1 LARRFGGGEAGAG
14 GTGNGGTGNGGS
26 GNGGSGGGSGNGGSG
41 NGGSGGGGSG
51 NGGSGNGG
59 SGGGSGNGG
68 ATTGRGPGGPSG
80 GGSVGPLPG
89 ETAIGSEPGPEQ
101 AGFDPFGGLLSGIF
115 GGPTIP
121 AAAAEPNLPS
131 NTITQT
137 TESATFNVTDPS
149 DVHETTY
156 TLNKQKTVDAALAHA
171 IQESMI
177 AYPEAWAESTGTT
190 NVQHQF
196 EQVTGIKFPTIFT
209 DGTNGSAPDD
219 PDYEG
224 LNGLTVEGADV
235 PGVDYFASALEFFE
249 NLLGGKKEE
258 LDTVDEK
265 DLPIEPQINPGD
277 LVGPGPN
284 PGPGPD
290 ALEVLYDPDRCTRI
304 ARTLLADTNVSSD
317 FKNKA
322 KWYLGS
328 NLQCDTFFNDV
339 SYAANLNQI
348 TGLTQR
354 QIQLE
359 ALGLASEDITRSL
372 AEEANVRESQRSE
385 DIDYITEVNTRLS
398 GSVVDL
404 GNAALDLQ
412 QQIADLANAEKE
424 GCAWFDIPCQIGEAG
439 RAAAIPVLVIGGG
452 ILAAWL
458 LLRRR

>member
-1 LARRFGGGEAGAG
+1 LARRFGGGTAGAG
-14 GTGNGGTGNGGS
+14 GTTSGNGGNGNGGS
-26 GNGGSGGGSGNGGSG
+26 GNGGSGNGGGNGGSGNGGSG
-41 NGGSGGGGSG
+41 NGGSGNGGG
-51 NGGSGNGG
+51 
-59 SGGGSGNGG
+59 
-68 ATTGRGPGGPSG
+68 TTGRGPGGPSG

-89 ETAIGSEPGPEQ
+89 ETAIGPEPGPEQ
-101 AGFDPFGGLLSGIF
+101 DGFDPFGGLLSGIF

-121 AAAAEPNLPS
+121 AAAAEPDLPS

-137 TESATFNVTDPS
+137 NQSATFNVTDPA
-149 DVHETTY
+149 DVTETTY
-156 TLNKQKTVDAALAHA
+156 TLNKQKTVDAALANA

-190 NVQHQF
+190 NVQQQF
-196 EQVTGIKFPTIFT
+196 ENVTGIKFPTIFT
-209 DGTNGSAPDD
+209 AGTNGAAPDD
-219 PDYEG
+219 PDYIVEQ
-224 LNGLTVEGADV
+224 NGFTVEGADV

-265 DLPIEPQINPGD
+265 DLPIEPTINAGD

-359 ALGLASEDITRSL
+359 ALGLASEDISRSL
-372 AEEANVRESQRSE
+372 AEEANVREAQRLA
-385 DIDYITEVNTRLS
+385 DVDYITEVNTRLS
-398 GSVVDL
+398 NDVSNL
-404 GNAALDLQ
+404 GDAALSLQ
-412 QQIADLANAEKE
+412 QQIADLGNAEK

-439 RAAAIPVLVIGGG
+439 RSAAIPVLVIGGG

-458 LLRRR
+458 LLKRRR